1 MSTGHAPSE
10 MTFVVAVDGSDASD
24 RALDHAVT
32 MTAAIDGT
40 LTVVHAVDPD
50 VYDTGGPDPEG
61 DRSEAERRLIV
72 EDVEDAENRGEEIL
86 EDAAE
91 RAGDAGLAVETEL
104 LYGNPVETVP
114 SFATGEGYDG
124 IFVGHRGLSEREER
138 VLGSVAKG
146 LVERADVPVTVVR

>member
-1 MSTGHAPSE
+1 MK
-10 MTFVVAVDGSDASD
+10 FVVAVDGSDASD
-24 RALDHAVT
+24 RALDHAVA
-32 MTAAIDGT
+32 MAAAAGGE

-146 LVERADVPVTVVR
+146 LVERAGVPVTVVR

>member
-1 MSTGHAPSE
+1 MEHVQSD
-10 MTFVVAVDGSDASD
+10 MKFVVAVDGSDASD
-24 RALDHAVT
+24 RALDHAVAI
-32 MTAAIDGT
+32 TAAVGGE

-86 EDAAE
+86 EDATE
-91 RAGDAGLAVETEL
+91 RAADAGLAVEAEL

-146 LVERADVPVTVVR
+146 LVERAGIPVTVVR

>member
-1 MSTGHAPSE
+1 MK
-10 MTFVVAVDGSDASD
+10 FVVAVDGSDASD
-24 RALDHAVT
+24 RALDHAVA
-32 MTAAIDGT
+32 MAAAAGGE

-114 SFATGEGYDG
+114 SFATGEEYDG

-146 LVERADVPVTVVR
+146 LVERAGVPVTVVR